1 MADRAKESFNTAAR
15 RRGIIAAAVM
25 AVGVSGVQADDMQT
39 QYQLSLRHSGGN
51 EQQIIPPDKAE
62 TISPPQADRPSIG
75 EIWAKRGLDSDKITA
90 ALSALTA
97 DQQQNLARSSD
108 AMFAQEGF
116 ADIIRRMEGGKQKKL
131 NELVQKLAEIPDGMR
146 IITTNYVRIDK
157 EQNDM
162 VWREFQEK
170 AEPAFYKHLAA
181 TREAELRDAGFCD
194 YAIDCL
200 RRGLGPTNAQ
210 GISYNVDID
219 HLTERA
225 GGGVMCTEKS
235 VDPVLGGD
243 AMFPINHASNLCL
256 IMRDVHVH
264 VKNEINALQNIS
276 EVPHGETRRII
287 MAVPTEDKQLVM
299 IHSQNLRADTQPPPE
314 TSYFA
319 LGPSLLLTERMA
331 RMKDTIVSAPADQI
345 AQYFNADLAQDFNHT
360 LKLWET
366 LAQSLQTAR
375 ANGDFKARD
384 AARTQK
390 NCDDFLKPL
399 EAMMAETRMPPQ
411 AIEKLAEISTRIYN
425 FLDAPADSGRAPPK
439 PERSLHGHA

>member
-1 MADRAKESFNTAAR
+1 MTDRAKESFNSAAR
-15 RRGIIAAAVM
+15 RRGFVAAAVL
-25 AVGVSGVQADDMQT
+25 AAGVAGAQADDMQT
-39 QYQLSLRHSGGN
+39 QYQLSLRHTGN
-51 EQQIIPPDKAE
+51 EQQIIPPGKAE
-62 TISPPQADRPSIG
+62 VISPPQADRPSLG
-75 EIWAKRGLDSDKITA
+75 DIWAQRGLDSEKITT
-90 ALSALTA
+90 ALAALTA
-97 DQQQNLARSSD
+97 EQQQNLARRSD
-108 AMFAQEGF
+108 AMFKQEGF
-116 ADIIRRMEGGKQKKL
+116 ADVLHRMEGGKQKKL
-131 NELVQKLAEIPDGMR
+131 TELVQKLADMPDGMQ

-157 EQNDM
+157 EQNDK
-162 VWREFQEK
+162 VWLEFQEK

-256 IMRDVHVH
+256 IMREVHVQ

-276 EVPHGETRRII
+276 EVPHGETRRIM
-287 MAVPTEDKQLVM
+287 MAVPEEGKQLM
-299 IHSQNLRADTQPPPE
+299 MLHAKDLRAEMQPPPE

-319 LGPSLLLTERMA
+319 LGPSLLITNKLQEMRE
-331 RMKDTIVSAPADQI
+331 IVTDSTPAQRE
-345 AQYFNADLAQDFNHT
+345 AFFNNSIRADFEHT
-360 LKLWET
+360 LKLWDA
-366 LAQSLQTAR
+366 LATSLQHAKQNDALR
-375 ANGDFKARD
+375 GRD
-384 AARTQK
+384 ITRTIG

-399 EAMMAETRMPPQ
+399 ESMMTAAQMPQ
-411 AIEKLAEISTRIYN
+411 EALDNLGNISKRIYAY
-425 FLDAPADSGRAPPK
+425 LKPDDTGSGPAPKK
-439 PERSLHGHA
+439 PEGRPHANA